1 MPIRLDELDGES
13 KSSGAGLRLESVS
26 VGGDSPRAT
35 FRRPSGSEKRPVTT
49 EQVKAIEQT
58 DKAIMRLQGLIGEM
72 QKSQFKTGP
81 LSPRF
86 HRGTIGNVA
95 MQYRGTVPEA
105 DFKAANERFVNEYIT
120 AQTGAQRGFKEMQ
133 WLGTAIPNVGE
144 QIPEKFLP
152 IAMKTL
158 EELNANRK
166 QMVNILDAAGYR
178 AEDIQKIAP
187 QASESNP
194 YVAEARRRGLI
205 K

>member
-1 MPIRLDELDGES
+1 MPIRLDELGEQKPS
-13 KSSGAGLRLESVS
+13 RSPLQLESLS
-26 VGGDSPRAT
+26 VGGESPRAT
-35 FRRPSGSEKRPVTT
+35 FKRPSGSTKRPVTT

-72 QKSQFKTGP
+72 KKGQFKTGP

-166 QMVNILDAAGYR
+166 QMVEILGAAGYQ

-187 QASESNP
+187 QSNEDDP